1 MKILSGTR
9 LIFLMLITASQILVN
24 AQDNKI
30 RIQKKIPYTSGGAN
44 EQQMDYYL
52 PGSINFPVILYLHE
66 GSLTS
71 GDKSDSPYES
81 IAMNFAKAGI
91 GFYLINY
98 RLGPKNKWPAMA
110 EDAAS
115 AFSWINKNAG
125 PLHAN
130 PHKLFIVGH
139 SSGALIAS
147 IISTDEKYLKKS
159 GCSLSQIAG
168 CVAIGTM
175 LNPSYDI
182 DSIPKDTL
190 DNVWKKFRYK
200 ETYESLF
207 ETPESY
213 SDADPSRHITKNAP
227 PFLVLIAEAE
237 QVNPPI
243 LEQANKFATAMK
255 NVGVEVQIEVLKNR
269 KHMTAMKK
277 MAEPNDPAFLK
288 IIEFINKY

>member
-1 MKILSGTR
+1 MKSLSGLR
-9 LIFLMLITASQILVN
+9 LVLFLFTLSIPILVR
-24 AQDNKI
+24 AQNNKI
-30 RIQKKIPYTSGGAN
+30 NIQKNTPYIPGGVYD
-44 EQQMDYYL
+44 QQMDYYL
-52 PGSINFPVILYLHE
+52 PGGNNFPVILYLHE

-71 GDKSDSPYES
+71 GDKTDSPYES

-91 GFYLINY
+91 GFFLINY

-110 EDAAS
+110 DDAAS

-125 PLHAN
+125 QLHAN
-130 PHKLFIVGH
+130 LHKLFIVGH
-139 SSGALIAS
+139 SSGAMIAS

-168 CVAIGTM
+168 CIAMGTM

-190 DNVWKKFRYK
+190 DKIWKKFRYK

-227 PFLVLIAEAE
+227 PFLILIAEEE

-243 LEQANKFATAMK
+243 LEQADRFAAEMK
-255 NVGVEVQIEVLKNR
+255 NVGVKVQIAVLKNR

-277 MAEPNDPAFLK
+277 MAEPNDPALLK
-288 IIEFINKY
+288 IIEFIKKK